1 MMIIHSYD
9 EIKTLFDNCGI
20 TAREADFDKSKPTP
34 YIAYYRSH
42 ENPIRANGRTIYT
55 IIKMAAELYTKRT
68 DTATEPILEK
78 YFRDNGI
85 VGKKSE
91 RVFVEGENYY
101 ETVYEFELVM
111 K

>member
-1 MMIIHSYD
+1 MMIIHHYG
-9 EIKTLFDNCGI
+9 EIKTLFSHCGI

-34 YIAYYRSH
+34 YIAYYRSA
-42 ENPIRANGRTIYT
+42 ERYIRADGITIYT
-55 IIKMAAELYTKRT
+55 VISMAAELYTKRT
-68 DTATEPILEK
+68 DTATEPIFEK

-85 VGKKSE
+85 VAKKSE

>member
-1 MMIIHSYD
+1 MMIIHHYG
-9 EIKTLFDNCGI
+9 EIKTLFSNCGI

-34 YIAYYRSH
+34 YIAYYRSAYFF
-42 ENPIRANGRTIYT
+42 IRAEGITIYT
-55 IIKMAAELYTKRT
+55 VISMAAELYTKRT
-68 DTATEPILEK
+68 DTATEPIFEK

-85 VGKKSE
+85 VAKKSE

>member
-1 MMIIHSYD
+1 MMIIHRYG
-9 EIKTLFDNCGI
+9 EIKTLFDNCGVI
-20 TAREADFDKSKPTP
+20 AKEADFDKSKPTP
-34 YIAYYRSH
+34 YIAYYRSK
-42 ENPIRANGRTIYT
+42 ENAIRANGRTIYT
-55 IIKMAAELYTKRT
+55 VISMAAELYTKRT

-85 VGKKSE
+85 VAKKSE

>member
-42 ENPIRANGRTIYT
+42 ENSIRANGRTIYT

-85 VGKKSE
+85 VAKKSE
-91 RVFVEGENYY
+91 RVFVEAENYY